1 MTKPKKPP
9 KPKKEDNSIP
19 KENSGDTSGDPIV
32 YQTEDPTE
40 DPIEDQTE
48 DPFSDFGEWGN
59 DMDDTEP
66 TSTDEYEE
74 EGEETVFPPLP
85 GDNTE
90 GDTGGYIP
98 DPGPPPLPIT
108 PVVDNVIEYHPDRS
122 YFFIFGQGASGK
134 TVLISSIL
142 YFLNTIRSIE
152 YRDTLKNL
160 NNPDL
165 KHEQEGNKLWKE
177 LSQTIFTKK
186 FPRGTTTVQNQNPIP
201 RHINA
206 HFKPS
211 SNSPEFKFC
220 LMDMAGEDLEK
231 VDYDSTQ
238 SLPSSI
244 VTYIKE
250 LPKENMCFIYVLNPD
265 DQYFSNEKKL
275 GLFQAFINTLDA
287 NEHTNTPLLLLV
299 TKWDTIKDKYANAED
314 FVKKEFSPIWGT
326 LNQNERKITIGKFS
340 IGEVIGDNPT
350 ATNFENFDSTYPER
364 VFKWMYK
371 TQIGIN
377 LDNETEKEKSFFEK
391 ILDFFK

>member
-1 MTKPKKPP
+1 MTRPKKPP
-9 KPKKEDNSIP
+9 KPKKEVNNQGPEILGNPEVDIN
-19 KENSGDTSGDPIV
+19 GDT
-32 YQTEDPTE
+32 
-40 DPIEDQTE
+40 IEE
-48 DPFSDFGEWGN
+48 SSSDTS
-59 DMDDTEP
+59 DVSDD
-66 TSTDEYEE
+66 
-74 EGEETVFPPLP
+74 P
-85 GDNTE
+85 GD
-90 GDTGGYIP
+90 GDLTAFEDNDIYYHDPEIEFP
-98 DPGPPPLPIT
+98 DFNDVVIDQEPPPLPAPPPLPET
-108 PVVDNVIEYHPDRS
+108 KETNNVIEYHPDRS

-142 YFLNTIRSIE
+142 YYLYTIRSGE

-160 NNPDL
+160 NNSDL

-177 LSQTIFTKK
+177 LNQTIFTKK

-201 RHINA
+201 RHISA
-206 HFKPS
+206 HFTPS

-231 VDYDSTQ
+231 IDYESNQ

-244 VTYIKE
+244 STYIEE
-250 LPKENMCFIYVLNPD
+250 LPKANMCFIYVLNPD

-299 TKWDTIKDKYANAED
+299 TKWDTIKDKYVNAED

-350 ATNFENFDSTYPER
+350 ATNFENFDPKYPQS
-364 VFKWMYK
+364 VFEWMYK
-371 TQIGIN
+371 TQVGESLN
-377 LDNETEKEKSFFEK
+377 NNFQKEKSFFQK
-391 ILDFFK
+391 ILDIFK

>member
-9 KPKKEDNSIP
+9 KPKKEDNN
-19 KENSGDTSGDPIV
+19 NSQDNSSDKTGYPIGDSTD
-32 YQTEDPTE
+32 
-40 DPIEDQTE
+40 DPIEDTFPDEDLWGDDIE
-48 DPFSDFGEWGN
+48 DPEPTSSDDDYEEEIDEPVFPPFPG
-59 DMDDTEP
+59 DDTE
-66 TSTDEYEE
+66 D
-74 EGEETVFPPLP
+74 
-85 GDNTE
+85 
-90 GDTGGYIP
+90 DTGDYT
-98 DPGPPPLPIT
+98 PGPEPPPLPNT
-108 PVVDNVIEYHPDRS
+108 EETDNVIEYHPDRS

-142 YFLNTIRSIE
+142 YYLNTIRSGD

-160 NNPDL
+160 NNPNL

-177 LSQTIFTKK
+177 LSQTIFTKR

-206 HFKPS
+206 HFTPS

-231 VDYDSTQ
+231 IDYESNQ
-238 SLPSSI
+238 SLPSTI

-265 DQYFSNEKKL
+265 DQYFSKEKKL
-275 GLFQAFINTLDA
+275 GLFQAFINSLDT

-299 TKWDTIKDKYANAED
+299 TKWDTIKDEYVNAEE
-314 FVKKEFSPIWGT
+314 FVKREFSPIWGI
-326 LNQNERKITIGKFS
+326 LNQSEREISFGKFS
-340 IGEVIGDNPT
+340 IGDVIGDDPT
-350 ATNFENFDSTYPER
+350 ATNFETFDPTYPER

-371 TQIGIN
+371 TQTGVS
-377 LDNETEKEKSFFEK
+377 LDNKTEKKKNFFEK